1 MILYLFTIFVCMA
14 LITVFNYLFA
24 FGDNTF
30 WTCLTWVV
38 VGTIAQIIIDAVF
51 ATLVRWV
58 LPSKMF
64 AVDKKRFCAS
74 KKESIFYEKIGIK
87 KWKDCVLELGAVT
100 GFRKNKLKDVNDNKY
115 IERFIVEANYGIA
128 VHMACIVFGVT
139 VIFVCPKPFW
149 LTIGVPVTIVNI
161 ILNLLPLFI
170 LRYNLP
176 KLHVLYKYNERRQ
189 VAKE

>member
-1 MILYLFTIFVCMA
+1 MILYLFTIFVCMS

-24 FGDNTF
+24 FGGNTF

-87 KWKDCVLELGAVT
+87 KSDAETSIEQVKNAVNQWELFANEAELSKSNT
-100 GFRKNKLKDVNDNKY
+100 EQIKL
-115 IERFIVEANYGIA
+115 F
-128 VHMACIVFGVT
+128 
-139 VIFVCPKPFW
+139 
-149 LTIGVPVTIVNI
+149 
-161 ILNLLPLFI
+161 LNL
-170 LRYNLP
+170 N
-176 KLHVLYKYNERRQ
+176 N
-189 VAKE
+189 